1 MSPERVFWAAPSK
14 AGQISL
20 RVFPF
25 GRDGRPAKPSANKVP
40 IDPTLLS
47 MKGYNGDIASESTG
61 RRLCQNFAEAA
72 GDNHVLAGF
81 QHPNTHHNLVCVF
94 GDASARLRG
103 AGRGI

>member
-1 MSPERVFWAAPSK
+1 MPN
-14 AGQISL
+14 L
-20 RVFPF
+20 PF
-25 GRDGRPAKPSANKVP
+25 GANHGPTGSYSDPKSGSRTCQWLDVP
-40 IDPTLLS
+40 GTRFLGSPF
-47 MKGYNGDIASESTG
+47 NGDIASESTG